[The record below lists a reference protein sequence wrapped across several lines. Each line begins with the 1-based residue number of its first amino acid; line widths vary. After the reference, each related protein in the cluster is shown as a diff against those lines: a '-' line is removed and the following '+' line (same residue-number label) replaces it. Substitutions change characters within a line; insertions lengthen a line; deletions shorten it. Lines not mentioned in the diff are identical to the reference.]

1 MSIGEV
7 VDIDTSIRLIM
18 EAFAERKEALVKEL
32 LSEVD
37 FFLDA
42 ANHCDEGGFSEFS
55 KNAQAA
61 ADFRLNMIDRIRN
74 I

>member
-1 MSIGEV
+1 MTTGEV
-7 VDIDTSIRLIM
+7 EYNDIMIRVIM

-55 KNAQAA
+55 ENAQAA
-61 ADFRLNMIDRIRN
+61 ADFRLNMIDRIWN